1 MPHFRIVPSLSLEQR
16 CLVSH
21 CTISVAL
28 LTYSSVPA
36 ASKKHSGE
44 LPEHLS
50 HVQAVEERQ
59 SADRQIDV
67 LIRPEQMPEIAFKG
81 SPPGTPTRTTASI
94 LDGQSVCRSTLFG
107 EGGQRPG
114 TVHRN
119 GGYEHCRGRS
129 RRQRIK
135 RMFGTLCQPLIS
147 GGGRRAPRSPRAA
160 AAGTRAAAA

>member
-50 HVQAVEERQ
+50 NVQAVEERQ

-81 SPPGTPTRTTASI
+81 SPPGNPDSHDREHPGRPVGMSI
-94 LDGQSVCRSTLFG
+94 DALRRR
-107 EGGQRPG
+107 RPAARHG
-114 TVHRN
+114 APK
-119 GGYEHCRGRS
+119 
-129 RRQRIK
+129 RRI
-135 RMFGTLCQPLIS
+135 
-147 GGGRRAPRSPRAA
+147 
-160 AAGTRAAAA
+160 